1 MKISLITPSYNSA
14 ATIAHTIESIIAQNY
29 ADLEYLIIDG
39 GSKDDTAQIVASY
52 QDRIKIN
59 FISEPDQGIYDAM
72 NKGIKMA
79 SGEVIGI
86 LNSDDIFYDGNV
98 LSSVANA
105 FADEKIDVVYGDI
118 KYFSDDINKTK
129 RYWKTGEYQ
138 AGKLNNGWII
148 PHPALFVRKSVYERC
163 GLYNIDFKIAG
174 DYEFIFRL
182 LKIHKIKT
190 KYIPSVFVK
199 MYDGGASGSSL
210 KQRKKG
216 WRELK
221 KAWTTNNLPIPK
233 FFILRRLLFKFSQYL
248 PLKK

>member
-138 AGKLNNGWII
+138 IGKLNNGWII

-174 DYEFIFRL
+174 DYEFILRI
-182 LKIHKIKT
+182 LK
-190 KYIPSVFVK
+190 KYQLNLKYLPQVFVK
-199 MYDGGASGSSL
+199 MFDGGVSGRNL
-210 KQRKKG
+210 EQRNEG
-216 WRELK
+216 WKELK
-221 KAWTTNNLPIPK
+221 KAWVVNDLSLPK
-233 FFILRRLLFKFSQYL
+233 LFIFRRVLSKISQLIFK
-248 PLKK
+248 

>member
-1 MKISLITPSYNSA
+1 MKLSLITPSYNSA
-14 ATIAHTIESIIAQNY
+14 ATIARTIESVIAQNY
-29 ADLEYLIIDG
+29 TDLEYIIIDG
-39 GSKDDTAQIVASY
+39 ASSDKMREVVESY
-52 QDRIKIN
+52 QPKIN
-59 FISEPDQGIYDAM
+59 IKFISEPDKGIYDAM
-72 NKGIKMA
+72 NKGISLA
-79 SGEVIGI
+79 TGDIVGI
-86 LNSDDIFYDGNV
+86 LNSDDFFANSQI
-98 LSSVANA
+98 LKTVAEA
-105 FADEKIDVVYGDI
+105 FDDQKIDAVYGDI
-118 KYFSDDINKTK
+118 QYFSDDINKVK
-129 RYWKTGEYQ
+129 RYWTAGEYRENN
-138 AGKLNNGWII
+138 LNNGWII
-148 PHPALFVRKSVYERC
+148 PHPALFLRKEIYNKF
-163 GLYNIDFKIAG
+163 GLFNIDFKLAG
-174 DYEFIFRL
+174 DYEFILRL

>member
-1 MKISLITPSYNSA
+1 
-14 ATIAHTIESIIAQNY
+14 
-29 ADLEYLIIDG
+29 
-39 GSKDDTAQIVASY
+39 
-52 QDRIKIN
+52 
-59 FISEPDQGIYDAM
+59 
-72 NKGIKMA
+72 A

-148 PHPALFVRKSVYERC
+148 PHPALFVRKSVYECC

-174 DYEFIFRL
+174 DYEFILRI
-182 LKIHKIKT
+182 LK
-190 KYIPSVFVK
+190 KYQLNLKYLPQVFVK
-199 MYDGGASGSSL
+199 MFDGGVSGRNL
-210 KQRKKG
+210 KQRNEG
-216 WRELK
+216 WKELK
-221 KAWTTNNLPIPK
+221 KAWVVNDLSLPK
-233 FFILRRLLFKFSQYL
+233 LFIFRRVLSKISQLIFK
-248 PLKK
+248 